1 VGPPFRFIRAFDA
14 WSNSQVTQSRN
25 RSQDRI
31 PSVDEFILMRR
42 ATIGGAL
49 VEGKNT
55 LRSLSWA
62 LRVDDSL
69 LSNDRVFS

>member
-1 VGPPFRFIRAFDA
+1 
-14 WSNSQVTQSRN
+14 
-25 RSQDRI
+25 
-31 PSVDEFILMRR
+31 MRR

-55 LRSLSWA
+55 SQSLGWA

-69 LSNDRVFS
+69 LSNDRVLS